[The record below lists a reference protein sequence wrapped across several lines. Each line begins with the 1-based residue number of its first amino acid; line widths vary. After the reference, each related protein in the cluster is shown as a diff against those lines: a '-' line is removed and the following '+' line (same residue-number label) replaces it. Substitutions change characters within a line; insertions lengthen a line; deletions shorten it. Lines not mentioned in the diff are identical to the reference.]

1 MKTDISN
8 GFVFSW
14 AENTQ
19 GKMVHVDDVPR
30 GLACGCVC
38 PCCHE
43 RLLARH
49 GDVKEHGFAHHSD
62 CRGANLKICYMVSL
76 YKLAEQIIETRKR
89 VHVPSYYGI
98 FPGKDIEF
106 VEAKTDGRFERD
118 DKQPDVM
125 ATSRDGKKYIIEF
138 TFDYKVQHKQA
149 VDYKNLN
156 CLEINLSGQTLE
168 TVERFLLE
176 DDKDRKWLNNQE
188 LFDSIEPRYEKA
200 NLRIRVKD
208 EDDCRKCELYGSCV
222 GVRSKNSGQLVV
234 VENSGK
240 RYRICKPELY
250 EAELKAR
257 KNERRA
263 EGAWHKDDFAYGQ
276 DASRH
281 NGFETKNE
289 EFVGEDEIKR
299 LSESYRKRQEEM
311 KKARA
316 DEPAVPPNERTCFM
330 CENNIDMFNS
340 LDGSMARCGMF
351 KRMGVPRVTPPG
363 SAKTC
368 SGFRKKM

>member
-49 GDVKEHGFAHHSD
+49 GEVKEHGFAHHSD
-62 CRGANLKICYMVSL
+62 SRGANLKICYMVSL

-106 VEAKTDGRFERD
+106 VEVKTDGRFERE

-138 TFDYKVQHKQA
+138 TLDYKVQHKQA

-222 GVRSKNSGQLVV
+222 GVRSKNSGSLVV

-250 EAELKAR
+250 EAELEAR

-281 NGFETKNE
+281 YGFETKND

-340 LDGSMARCGMF
+340 LDGSMARCGMSE
-351 KRMGVPRVTPPG
+351 RMGVPRVTPPG

-368 SGFRKKM
+368 RGFRKKM

>member
-14 AENTQ
+14 AENSQ

-49 GDVKEHGFAHHSD
+49 GEVKEHGFAHHSD
-62 CRGANLKICYMVSL
+62 SRGANLKICYMVSL

-222 GVRSKNSGQLVV
+222 GVRFKNSGSLVV

-250 EAELKAR
+250 EAELEAR
-257 KNERRA
+257 KNERRS
-263 EGAWHKDDFAYGQ
+263 EGAWHKDVFAYGQ

-281 NGFETKNE
+281 YGLETKNE

-316 DEPAVPPNERTCFM
+316 GEPAVPPNERTCFM
-330 CENNIDMFNS
+330 CENNLDMYNS
-340 LDGSMARCGMF
+340 RDGSMACCGMSE
-351 KRMGVPRVTPPG
+351 RMGVPSVTPPG

-368 SGFRKKM
+368 RGFRKKM

>member
-14 AENTQ
+14 AENSQ

-49 GDVKEHGFAHHSD
+49 GEVKEHGFAHHSD
-62 CRGANLKICYMVSL
+62 SRGANLKICYMVSL

-106 VEAKTDGRFERD
+106 VEVKIDGRFERE

-222 GVRSKNSGQLVV
+222 GVRFKNSGSLVV

-250 EAELKAR
+250 EAELEAR
-257 KNERRA
+257 KNERRS

-281 NGFETKNE
+281 YGFETKNE

-368 SGFRKKM
+368 RGFRKKM

>member
-14 AENTQ
+14 AENSQ

-62 CRGANLKICYMVSL
+62 SRGANLKICYMVSL

-138 TFDYKVQHKQA
+138 TFDYKVQHRQA

-156 CLEINLSGQTLE
+156 CLEINLSDQTLE

-200 NLRIRVKD
+200 NLCIRVKD
-208 EDDCRKCELYGSCV
+208 EDDCRKCELYGACV
-222 GVRSKNSGQLVV
+222 GVRSKNSGSLVV

-299 LSESYRKRQEEM
+299 LSESYRKRQAEM
-311 KKARA
+311 KKSRA
-316 DEPAVPPNERTCFM
+316 DEPVVPPNDRTCFM
-330 CENNIDMFNS
+330 CENNLDSFNS
-340 LDGSMARCGMF
+340 IDGSMARCGMF
-351 KRMGVPRVTPPG
+351 ERMGVPRVTPPS

-368 SGFRKKM
+368 RGFRKKM

>member
-14 AENTQ
+14 AENSQ

-62 CRGANLKICYMVSL
+62 SRGANLKICYMVSL

-106 VEAKTDGRFERD
+106 VEVKIDGRFERE

-200 NLRIRVKD
+200 NLCIRVKD

-222 GVRSKNSGQLVV
+222 GVRSKNSGSLVV

-250 EAELKAR
+250 EAELEAR
-257 KNERRA
+257 KNERRS
-263 EGAWHKDDFAYGQ
+263 EGAWHKDDFVYGQ

-281 NGFETKNE
+281 YGLETKNE

-340 LDGSMARCGMF
+340 LDGCMARCGMF

-368 SGFRKKM
+368 RGFRKKM

>member
-19 GKMVHVDDVPR
+19 GRMVHVDDVPR

-49 GDVKEHGFAHHSD
+49 GEVKEHGFAHHSD
-62 CRGANLKICYMVSL
+62 SRGANLKICYMVSL

-106 VEAKTDGRFERD
+106 VEVKIDGRFERE

-168 TVERFLLE
+168 TVEMFLLE

-200 NLRIRVKD
+200 NLCIRVKD

-222 GVRSKNSGQLVV
+222 GVRSKNSGSLVV

-250 EAELKAR
+250 EAELEAR
-257 KNERRA
+257 KNERRS

-281 NGFETKNE
+281 YGLETKND

-299 LSESYRKRQEEM
+299 LSESYRKKQEEL

-340 LDGSMARCGMF
+340 LDGSMARCGMSE
-351 KRMGVPRVTPPG
+351 RMGVPRVTPPG
-363 SAKTC
+363 SAKNC
-368 SGFRKKM
+368 RGFRKKM

>member
-19 GKMVHVDDVPR
+19 GRMVHVDDVPR

-62 CRGANLKICYMVSL
+62 SRGANLKICYMVSL

-106 VEAKTDGRFERD
+106 VEVKIDGRFERE

-222 GVRSKNSGQLVV
+222 GVRFKNSGSLVV

-250 EAELKAR
+250 EAELEAR

-281 NGFETKNE
+281 YGLETKND

-316 DEPAVPPNERTCFM
+316 GEPAVPPNERTCFM

-340 LDGSMARCGMF
+340 RDGSMARCGMSE
-351 KRMGVPRVTPPG
+351 RMGVPSVTPPG

-368 SGFRKKM
+368 RGFRKKM